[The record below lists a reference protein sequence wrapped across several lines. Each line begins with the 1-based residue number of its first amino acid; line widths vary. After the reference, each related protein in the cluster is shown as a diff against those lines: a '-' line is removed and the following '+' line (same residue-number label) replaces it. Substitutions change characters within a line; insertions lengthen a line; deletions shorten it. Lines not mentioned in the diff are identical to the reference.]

1 MFLKVFMIFTRPEC
15 TSVDFRPN
23 FDRGKKL
30 HNQND
35 TKRHHVRG
43 ADWPWNL
50 HDPKNFSLTSASMRF
65 KPSIFLSLLVIL
77 ILFLDLL
84 EAYRGHQKY
93 PRGPKREG
101 AFRRR
106 RKLGFSRSVQVFYNN
121 DNHQRR
127 QPGQL
132 RKQQIDVRCRHLA
145 RQRFDSCGPSILQG
159 CRPWGCRGC
168 HGTPRFWQI
177 S

>member
-1 MFLKVFMIFTRPEC
+1 
-15 TSVDFRPN
+15 
-23 FDRGKKL
+23 
-30 HNQND
+30 
-35 TKRHHVRG
+35 
-43 ADWPWNL
+43 
-50 HDPKNFSLTSASMRF
+50 MRF

-77 ILFLDLL
+77 IFFLDLL

-145 RQRFDSCGPSILQG
+145 RQRFDSCGSSRYTVVTARSSGILKAKQKLG
-159 CRPWGCRGC
+159 RTFNSDKLGGIAF
-168 HGTPRFWQI
+168 TKI
-177 S
+177 SKLTMCSA

>member
-1 MFLKVFMIFTRPEC
+1 MNLIVEVC
-15 TSVDFRPN
+15 QVCAASVSMLT
-23 FDRGKKL
+23 FDPKSNWKL
-30 HNQND
+30 HNRND
-35 TKRHHVRG
+35 ARRHHVRG

-77 ILFLDLL
+77 IFFLDLL

-145 RQRFDSCGPSILQG
+145 RQRFDSCGPSRYTGPSQG
-159 CRPWGCRGC
+159 LKIRGE
-168 HGTPRFWQI
+168 GG
-177 S
+177 SL

>member
-1 MFLKVFMIFTRPEC
+1 
-15 TSVDFRPN
+15 
-23 FDRGKKL
+23 
-30 HNQND
+30 
-35 TKRHHVRG
+35 
-43 ADWPWNL
+43 
-50 HDPKNFSLTSASMRF
+50 MRF

-145 RQRFDSCGPSILQG
+145 RQRFDSCGPSIYRGVVPGGAGGAMAPPDFGRSVNPISTRGKRLCPPNYYWQPRIF
-159 CRPWGCRGC
+159 RPSDG
-168 HGTPRFWQI
+168 PEYSSMI
-177 S
+177 K